1 MMRLLAKIRLVPVTS
16 RRKSQL
22 SMHLAERRALKGASG
37 SNWLQAIAGFSN
49 DTNLRWFSVWTP
61 TLFSLG
67 EDSKRRWN
75 GYS

>member
-1 MMRLLAKIRLVPVTS
+1 
-16 RRKSQL
+16 
-22 SMHLAERRALKGASG
+22 MHLAERRALKGASG